1 MGWDPGYLAAFVLI
15 MALLLETIV
24 IHIVLPMLA
33 GYGALRENYRRD
45 LVPIAGG
52 MTFPI
57 TILLCYIIIHLST
70 GHTGNSFNLYLMAVM
85 GMAFLGFLDDMLGQ
99 RDSLGFRGHFGRLFK
114 KGELTTGALKALGGG
129 IIAVYVSLFYSR
141 TIGEFLV
148 NVLVIALFT
157 NCMNLFDLRPGRCIK
172 AFVLL
177 FLPML
182 AYSGSYFILFVPIA
196 GAVLAFFPYDV
207 KARVM
212 MGDTGSNVLG
222 VTLGIMAVYGLEL
235 PTRLII
241 LAGLILLHIFTERYS
256 LSKIIDNNRFLRWFD
271 RLGRSDD
278 STG

>member
-1 MGWDPGYLAAFVLI
+1 LGWDPGYLAAFVLI
-15 MALLLETIV
+15 VAFLLETIGV
-24 IHIVLPMLA
+24 HMILPMLA
-33 GYGALRENYRRD
+33 NYGALRENYRGD
-45 LVPIAGG
+45 LIPVAGG
-52 MTFPI
+52 ITFPI
-57 TILLCYIIIHLST
+57 TILLCYILVQLSD
-70 GHTGNSFNLYLMAVM
+70 GYTGNSFNLYLLAVM
-85 GMAFLGFLDDMLGQ
+85 GMALLGLVDDMLGQ

-141 TIGEFLV
+141 SLGEFLV

-172 AFVLL
+172 AFALF

-182 AYSGSYFILFVPIA
+182 AYSDSYFILFIPIA
-196 GAVLAFFPYDV
+196 GAVLAYFPYDV

-235 PTRLII
+235 PTRLM
-241 LAGLILLHIFTERYS
+241 LLVGLILLHIFTERYS
-256 LSKIIDNNRFLRWFD
+256 LSKIIDNNRFLRWLD
-271 RLGRSDD
+271 RLGRGDG